1 MAIIITNGTDYVMFK
16 EFLNQSQNSGIRKT
30 KDIEEAY
37 NFTLVSD
44 AIKVMK
50 HSTRKTKGYYVL
62 DTFTNRV
69 LWKHMTNEEIVQL
82 KRDKTE
88 SVDIKRNSNGKIKRR
103 TYSQDTRKL
112 IYNNAGGCCELCG
125 RKLLFEDMSLDHVIP
140 LSRGGID
147 NVENLS
153 CVCYEDNQFKNNI
166 LPDDFME
173 RITKIFI
180 YQMERKHGNSFKW
193 KIAYWLLN
201 EMV

>member
-69 LWKHMTNEEIVQL
+69 LWKHMTNEELVQL

-166 LPDDFME
+166 LPEDFME

-180 YQMERKHGNSFKW
+180 YQMEKKYSYSLKW
-193 KIAYWLLN
+193 KIVHKLLVR
-201 EMV
+201 MV